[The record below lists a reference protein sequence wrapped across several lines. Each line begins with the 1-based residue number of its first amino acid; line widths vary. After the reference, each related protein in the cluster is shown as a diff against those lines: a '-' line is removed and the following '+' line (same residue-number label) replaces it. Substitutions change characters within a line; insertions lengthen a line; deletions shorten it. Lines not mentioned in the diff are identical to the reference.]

1 MAQQSNAK
9 HSKASQG
16 KATKRN
22 ATLGLTMIKR
32 TPADTSFSKAIR
44 IRNNY
49 ICEYCGADMSHD
61 LANLHCSH
69 FVSRGYL
76 ATRYNPSNAFAHCH
90 KCHDKL
96 GGGRFGGGN
105 FAEFAQ
111 HYDDV
116 FGAQEREFI
125 RRLSRTEFRKHKS
138 YIKEISAHYRK
149 EFRRM
154 EALRESGE
162 TGRIEFEGYNNM
174 ELLATQ
180 NQIRAELK

>member
-1 MAQQSNAK
+1 
-9 HSKASQG
+9 
-16 KATKRN
+16 
-22 ATLGLTMIKR
+22 MIKR
-32 TPADTSFSKAIR
+32 TPADTWFSKAIR
-44 IRNNY
+44 IRNNH
-49 ICEYCGADMSHD
+49 ICEYCKTDMSHD

-69 FVSRGYL
+69 FISRGYL

-116 FGAQEREFI
+116 FGAQEREYI

-162 TGRIEFEGYNNM
+162 TGRIEFEKYANI
-174 ELLATQ
+174 ELLAIE
-180 NQIRAELK
+180 NQIRGEIKHAEARFKASL